1 MTHSPIRAKVRVPIF
16 RREVRPPGRRDA
28 SVYPLA
34 VARRSRS
41 APCLEKSSSD
51 FPERLLRLGQSILG
65 VTHMAETLPYMN
77 STGLISKI
85 LDAIKVAE
93 TPDRFSV
100 DYLSTVLGYGSG
112 SARPFISLAKR
123 LGLINSDGTPSA
135 LYRRFRGTEQESMA
149 AMAEAIRKGYAPLYK
164 RNQYAHKLDNKQ
176 LSGHIRE
183 ITGMAEGNSV
193 LRAITG
199 SFNALKKYADF
210 ETSSGASSPEE
221 SSGDQGAG
229 ADSGGEGSGGAG
241 GGGAGEP
248 LRFGYT
254 INVNLPDTNDITVF
268 NAIFKSMKEHLL

>member
-1 MTHSPIRAKVRVPIF
+1 
-16 RREVRPPGRRDA
+16 
-28 SVYPLA
+28 
-34 VARRSRS
+34 
-41 APCLEKSSSD
+41 
-51 FPERLLRLGQSILG
+51 
-65 VTHMAETLPYMN
+65 MAETLPYMN
-77 STGLISKI
+77 STGLVGKI

-123 LGLINSDGTPSA
+123 LGLLNSDGTPSS
-135 LYRRFRGTEQESMA
+135 LYRRFRGTEQESKA

-176 LSGHIRE
+176 LEGHVRE

-193 LRAITG
+193 LRAVTG
-199 SFNALKKYADF
+199 TFNALKKYADF
-210 ETSSGASSPEE
+210 EANAVAATGPEDSSGGGDASEGPGGEV
-221 SSGDQGAG
+221 GTN
-229 ADSGGEGSGGAG
+229 SGGRE
-241 GGGAGEP
+241 GEP